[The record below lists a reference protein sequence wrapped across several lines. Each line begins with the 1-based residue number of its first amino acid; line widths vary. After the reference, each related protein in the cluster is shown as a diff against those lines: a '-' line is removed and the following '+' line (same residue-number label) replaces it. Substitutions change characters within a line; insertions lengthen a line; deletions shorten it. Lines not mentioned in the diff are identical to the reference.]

1 MITTQPFGTTGH
13 QSSRMIFGAA
23 ALGGM
28 SQGRADA
35 TIAMVRERGVNH
47 IDTAASYG
55 ESELRLTDFLAD
67 HRSDVF
73 LATKT
78 GSRTA
83 SDARAEL
90 ELSLD
95 RLGVRHV
102 DLIQLHN
109 LVEED
114 EWLTAFSPGGAVEA
128 LFKAR
133 DEGLCRHVGIT
144 GHGLRIAQMHVRS
157 LAEAPFA
164 SVLFPWNHVLAQNAD
179 YAADVA
185 MLNEVCETYGVAR
198 QTIKS
203 IARRRWDSWDQAKYS
218 WYQPLDDPGAIGR
231 AVEFVLSDERYFLNT
246 SSDARLLQVALNVAG
261 AHQGGCPSDD
271 ALKNDRAEFGMLP
284 LFDGEALEVIR

>member
-1 MITTQPFGTTGH
+1 MIATQPFGATGH
-13 QSSRMIFGAA
+13 ESSRVIFGAA

-28 SQGRADA
+28 SQARADA
-35 TIAMVRERGVNH
+35 TMEMVREFGVNH

-78 GSRTA
+78 GGRTG

-90 ELSLD
+90 ELSLE

-114 EWLTAFSPGGAVEA
+114 EWLTAFSPGGAVET

-133 DEGLCRHVGIT
+133 DEGLCRHVGVT
-144 GHGLRIAQMHVRS
+144 GHGLRIANMHIRS

-179 YAADVA
+179 YSADIA

-203 IARRRWDSWDQAKYS
+203 IARRRWESWDQATYS
-218 WYQPLDDPGAIGR
+218 WYQPLDDEGAIGR

-246 SSDARLLQVALNVAG
+246 SSDARLLRAALETATRHDG
-261 AHQGGCPSDD
+261 DRPSDD
-271 ALKNDRAEFGMLP
+271 ALGQDRKDFDMLP

>member
-1 MITTQPFGTTGH
+1 MIETQPFGTTGH
-13 QSSRMIFGAA
+13 QSSRVIFGAA
-23 ALGGM
+23 ALSGM

-35 TIAMVRERGVNH
+35 TIELVRSHDINH
-47 IDTAASYG
+47 FDTAASYG

-67 HRSDVF
+67 HRADVF

-83 SDARAEL
+83 SAARAEL

-109 LVEED
+109 LVEEAD
-114 EWLTAFSPGGAVEA
+114 WLTAFSPGGAVEA

-164 SVLFPWNHVLAQNAD
+164 SVLFPWNHVLAQNPD

-203 IARRRWDSWDQAKYS
+203 IARRRWDSWDQATYS
-218 WYQPLDDPGAIGR
+218 WYQPLEDTAAIGR
-231 AVEFVLSDERYFLNT
+231 AIEFVLSDERYFLNT
-246 SSDARLLQVALNVAG
+246 SSDARLLPAALDTAG
-261 AHQGGCPSDD
+261 AHDGDCPSES
-271 ALKNDRAEFGMLP
+271 ALEQDRAEFGMLP
-284 LFDGEALEVIR
+284 LFDGGALEVIR

>member
-13 QSSRMIFGAA
+13 QSSRVIFGAA

-28 SQGRADA
+28 SQGRADS
-35 TIAMVRERGVNH
+35 TIEMLRDYGINH

-90 ELSLD
+90 EVSLN

-109 LVEED
+109 LVEEA

-203 IARRRWDSWDQAKYS
+203 IARRRWDNWDQAKYS
-218 WYQPLDDPGAIGR
+218 WYQPLDDPSAIGR

-246 SSDARLLQVALNVAG
+246 SSDARLLQVALDVAG
-261 AHQGGCPSDD
+261 AHKGDCPSDD
-271 ALKNDRAEFGMLP
+271 ALKNDRDEFGMLP